1 MFALGWSLRYDSQEY
16 IGHGVSLVGGSSSAA
31 GRNPP
36 MNKWKMREALMKSD
50 LSPTCKLVWLCYWS
64 HMNDVRVAWPG
75 NETIQTWSSSSKS
88 SVIRA
93 RNHLISTGWLSCTTT
108 RKGGRAKSG
117 RYRVIVGRLETKE
130 RVSPCDLKGVSLTL
144 KGVTV
149 TTELSHELINL
160 TNNEEAEPMDMNKA
174 TPQEVFATFN
184 AIRLK
189 HAPDGRGLKWKTWKK
204 PFERALKE
212 APDAQHLLDAWTLF
226 WTEPC
231 YEWNRTVP
239 ANKVAY
245 FLRTSNLP
253 QWFDAVDAM
262 RHAKKAIG
270 AVSKPKADTSTIG
283 LATTFWMRNRVAAE
297 AARSEGD
304 EAFASYLDETVS
316 HPTNVVALL
325 RREA

>member
-1 MFALGWSLRYDSQEY
+1 
-16 IGHGVSLVGGSSSAA
+16 
-31 GRNPP
+31 

-75 NETIQTWSSSSKS
+75 NETIQVWSSSSRS
-88 SVIRA
+88 SVVRA
-93 RNHLISTGWLSCTTT
+93 RNHLISTGWLALTTT

-117 RYRVIVGRLETKE
+117 RYRVKVAPFDDKE
-130 RVSPCDLKGVSLTL
+130 RVSICDLKGVNLTL

-149 TTELSHELINL
+149 TPEPFQELSKELIKE
-160 TNNEEAEPMDMNKA
+160 TQPMSDVNKM
-174 TPQEVFATFN
+174 TSREVFAQFN

-189 HAPDGRGLKWKTWKK
+189 HAPDGRELKFKTWKK

-245 FLRTSNLP
+245 FLRISNLP

-262 RHAKKAIG
+262 RHNKREIG
-270 AVSKPKADTSTIG
+270 AVAKLKTDTSTIG
-283 LATTFWMRNRVAAE
+283 LATTFWMRNRLEAQ
-297 AARSEGD
+297 AARNEGD
-304 EAFASYLDETVS
+304 EAFAAYLDENVT
-316 HPTNVVALL
+316 HPDNVVALL
-325 RREA
+325 RRQA

>member
-1 MFALGWSLRYDSQEY
+1 MT
-16 IGHGVSLVGGSSSAA
+16 
-31 GRNPP
+31 
-36 MNKWKMREALMKSD
+36 KWKMREALMKSD

-93 RNHLISTGWLSCTTT
+93 RNHLISTGWLALTTT

-117 RYRVIVGRLETKE
+117 RYRVKVGRFEAKE
-130 RVSPCDLKGVSLTL
+130 RVSQCDLKGVNLTL
-144 KGVTV
+144 NGVTV
-149 TTELSHELINL
+149 TTEPFKELINL
-160 TNNEEAEPMDMNKA
+160 TKEKEDQPMSDVNKS
-174 TPQEVFATFN
+174 TPREVFAQFN
-184 AIRLK
+184 AIRMK
-189 HAPDGRGLKWKTWKK
+189 YSPDGRELKFKTWKK

-245 FLRTSNLP
+245 FLRISNLP

-262 RHAKKAIG
+262 RHSKKAIG
-270 AVSKPKADTSTIG
+270 AVAKLKVDTSTIG
-283 LATTFWMRNRVAAE
+283 LATTFWMRNRVEAE
-297 AARSEGD
+297 AARNEGD
-304 EAFASYLDETVS
+304 EAFAAYLDENVT
-316 HPTNVVALL
+316 HPDNVVALL
-325 RREA
+325 RRQA

>member
-1 MFALGWSLRYDSQEY
+1 MT
-16 IGHGVSLVGGSSSAA
+16 
-31 GRNPP
+31 
-36 MNKWKMREALMKSD
+36 KWKMREALMKSD

-93 RNHLISTGWLSCTTT
+93 RNILIATDWLALTTT

-117 RYRVIVGRLETKE
+117 RYRVRVGRFEAKE
-130 RVSPCDLKGVSLTL
+130 RVSACDLKGVSLTL

-160 TNNEEAEPMDMNKA
+160 TNKSGAQLMDMNKA
-174 TPQEVFATFN
+174 TPQEVFASFN
-184 AIRLK
+184 AIRLRY
-189 HAPDGRGLKWKTWKK
+189 APDGRELKWKTWRK

-212 APDAQHLLDAWTLF
+212 APDAQHLLDAWTIF

-239 ANKVAY
+239 SNPAY
-245 FLRTSNLP
+245 FLRLSNLP

-262 RHAKKAIG
+262 RHANKTIGKAD
-270 AVSKPKADTSTIG
+270 APVLKDTSTLG
-283 LATTFWMRNRVAAE
+283 LATTFWVRNRIEAE
-297 AARSEGD
+297 AKSKEST
-304 EAFASYLDETVS
+304 EAFNEYLKNHVT
-316 HPTNVVALL
+316 HPGNVLAIL
-325 RREA
+325 RRQA

>member
-1 MFALGWSLRYDSQEY
+1 
-16 IGHGVSLVGGSSSAA
+16 
-31 GRNPP
+31 
-36 MNKWKMREALMKSD
+36 MNE
-50 LSPTCKLVWLCYWS
+50 
-64 HMNDVRVAWPG
+64 VRVAWPG

-93 RNHLISTGWLSCTTT
+93 RNQLISTGWLALTTT

-117 RYRVIVGRLETKE
+117 RYRVTVGRFETKE
-130 RVSPCDLKGVSLTL
+130 RVSPCDLKGVNLTL

-149 TTELSHELINL
+149 TTELFHEPFNL
-160 TNNEEAEPMDMNKA
+160 TKEKEDQPMDVNKLNSK
-174 TPQEVFATFN
+174 EVFSYFN

-189 HAPDGRGLKWKTWKK
+189 YAPDGRALKWETWKK

-270 AVSKPKADTSTIG
+270 AVAKLKADTSTMG

-297 AARSEGD
+297 AALKEGT
-304 EAFASYLDETVS
+304 EAFDAYLAENAT
-316 HPTNVVALL
+316 HPENVIAIL
-325 RREA
+325 RRRA

>member
-1 MFALGWSLRYDSQEY
+1 MT
-16 IGHGVSLVGGSSSAA
+16 
-31 GRNPP
+31 
-36 MNKWKMREALMKSD
+36 KWKMREALMKSD
-50 LSPTCKLVWLCYWS
+50 LSPTCKLVWICYWS

-93 RNHLISTGWLSCTTT
+93 RNQLISTGWLALTTT

-117 RYRVIVGRLETKE
+117 RYRVTVGRFETKE
-130 RVSPCDLKGVSLTL
+130 TVSACDLKGVSLTL

-160 TNNEEAEPMDMNKA
+160 TKEKEDQPMDMTKA
-174 TPQEVFATFN
+174 TPEEVFSHFN

-189 HAPDGRGLKWKTWKK
+189 HAPDGRELKWKTWKK

-270 AVSKPKADTSTIG
+270 AVATPKADTSTMG
-283 LATTFWMRNRVAAE
+283 LATTFWMRNRVEAE
-297 AARSEGD
+297 AALREGT
-304 EAFASYLDETVS
+304 EAFDAYLAENAS
-316 HPTNVVALL
+316 HPSNVIAIL
-325 RREA
+325 RRQA